1 MRKEAQVEK
10 WGDAAAAAEADT
22 IVFLPMSTPFNN
34 KHAEQSSQKSRN
46 LWPILEVDGGS
57 FGCGQ
62 SEELDHYEEAARE
75 GDRGRKRDSEITPDV
90 SFFPVFILIE

>member
-1 MRKEAQVEK
+1 MAPRPRRSWWGRKEARVEK
-10 WGDAAAAAEADT
+10 WGDAAAAAAEADT
-22 IVFLPMSTPFNN
+22 IVFPPMSTPFNN
-34 KHAEQSSQKSRN
+34 KHAERSSQKSRN

-75 GDRGRKRDSEITPDV
+75 GEGEREMQR
-90 SFFPVFILIE
+90 